1 MRHHPLDGNMIAAE
15 AHHGREKPES
25 DPGDTCPS
33 CGEGELFM
41 LFNGRALACDTCQYE
56 EDWNDG

>member
-1 MRHHPLDGNMIAAE
+1 MRAAD
-15 AHHGREKPES
+15 AHYGRSKPES
-25 DPGDTCPS
+25 EPGDTCPC

-41 LFNGRALACDTCQYE
+41 LASRPALACDTCQYE